1 MWAAEGQVDS
11 VAQWQYSPPPPL
23 PPLRR
28 HLRSGVVGG
37 KAGAELAFYFK
48 L

>member
-1 MWAAEGQVDS
+1 MWAAEGQLDS
-11 VAQWQYSPPPPL
+11 VAQWQYSPPP
-23 PPLRR
+23 LRR
-28 HLRSGVVGG
+28 NLRSGVVGG

>member
-1 MWAAEGQVDS
+1 MWAAEGQLDS
-11 VAQWQYSPPPPL
+11 VAQWQYSPL
-23 PPLRR
+23 PPLRG

-37 KAGAELAFYFK
+37 KAGAQLAFYFK